1 MYTFG
6 TRFAAATRSVAI
18 SMIGRQ
24 TSRDIARLF
33 ATIAIME
40 ALEVLLSR
48 PLLSLAFRWGMKLG
62 DAWLGMSFLLCGI
75 LFAFTM
81 VVTFT
86 VSIRDLSILQTEGDE
101 VIASA
106 DVTQSMPSVT
116 EEPLVPGHSP

>member
-6 TRFAAATRSVAI
+6 TGFAATMRSVAI
-18 SMIGRQ
+18 FMIVGQ

-40 ALEVLLSR
+40 ALRVLLSR

-75 LFAFTM
+75 LFALIM
-81 VVTFT
+81 IVTLT
-86 VSIRDLSILQTEGDE
+86 VSLRDLSILQMEDDE
-101 VIASA
+101 VVASA
-106 DVTQSMPSVT
+106 DVTQPIPSVT
-116 EEPLVPGHSP
+116 

>member
-1 MYTFG
+1 LYTFG

-33 ATIAIME
+33 ATIAIIE
-40 ALEVLLSR
+40 ALGVLLSGS
-48 PLLSLAFRWGMKLG
+48 LLSLVFRWGMKLG
-62 DAWLGMSFLLCGI
+62 DAWLGMPFLLCGI